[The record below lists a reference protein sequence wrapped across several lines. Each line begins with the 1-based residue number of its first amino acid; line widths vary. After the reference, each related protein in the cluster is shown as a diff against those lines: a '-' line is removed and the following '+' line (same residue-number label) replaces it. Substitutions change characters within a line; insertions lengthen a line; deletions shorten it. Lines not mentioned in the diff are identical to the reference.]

1 MVKLWAFWI
10 VFNLILFAIP
20 QSMVEGTVLILAP
33 LAGLFVYALVTKDV
47 MQSLLLG
54 TFSMYILWHK
64 FGAVNGFFADL
75 MTSLSDEENHV
86 YVLFLMWRCDHCIK
100 KKRKYQKLCEVYH
113 IQIWKKRENDPS
125 IIGYLCRCNVD

>member
-1 MVKLWAFWI
+1 MNESNILWRMGHYMHPIRIDKQMVKLWAFWI
-10 VFNLILFAIP
+10 FFNLILFAIP
-20 QSMVEGTVLILAP
+20 KIVVEGTVLILVP

-75 MTSLSDEENHV
+75 MTSLSDEENITM
-86 YVLFLMWRCDHCIK
+86 YMSFFLCGG
-100 KKRKYQKLCEVYH
+100 V
-113 IQIWKKRENDPS
+113 
-125 IIGYLCRCNVD
+125 IIAL